1 MAPLKRKRPPE
12 STAITGA
19 PPPQRRATR
28 QTSIAPL
35 PVLPDP
41 EPRRRRGRGN
51 PNGQVPSETTSSRV
65 PNGKENIPMQLQPE
79 QQQLSK
85 LTRLTR
91 HRVDVANQSLPTA
104 HTTSSSVN
112 GNTRSTPT
120 SVPTAPMT
128 IVAAS
133 VRPVT
138 KTPGPM
144 VGAGAG
150 QSRKHGR
157 SDPEPM
163 VQSHTV
169 GHTKPITMATSTTR
183 PQPAPIPTTSTTM
196 PGQTE
201 RGAGQQPERNID
213 KVVLGD
219 ICFRAWYA
227 SCYAKE
233 LLGDFSSNGT
243 KGENGAVGSAD
254 ETTGGKTQARRDRDT
269 HQPILDR
276 LYVCPCCFKYSKE
289 LVAWHEHVQMCERQ
303 AFVPGTKIYVH
314 PKGRRTVLVPS
325 GPAPKPMRGKR
336 GSAGPKMVERVV
348 QDEGEWSIW
357 EVDGAKDVV
366 SLFYRFRY

>member
-1 MAPLKRKRPPE
+1 
-12 STAITGA
+12 
-19 PPPQRRATR
+19 
-28 QTSIAPL
+28 
-35 PVLPDP
+35 
-41 EPRRRRGRGN
+41 
-51 PNGQVPSETTSSRV
+51 
-65 PNGKENIPMQLQPE
+65 MQLQQEE
-79 QQQLSK
+79 QHLSK

-91 HRVDVANQSLPTA
+91 HRVDVTNRSLPTS

-112 GNTRSTPT
+112 GNTRPAPT
-120 SVPTAPMT
+120 SVAAAPTT
-128 IVAAS
+128 ILAAS
-133 VRPVT
+133 ARSVT
-138 KTPGPM
+138 KTSGSM
-144 VGAGAG
+144 VGTGAG

-183 PQPAPIPTTSTTM
+183 PQPAPIPTASSTM

-219 ICFRAWYA
+219 ICFRAWYP

-243 KGENGAVGSAD
+243 KSDKGAKGTPIATNGAVGSAD
-254 ETTGGKTQARRDRDT
+254 ETAGATQARRDRDNQ
-269 HQPILDR
+269 QPILDR

-289 LVAWHEHVQMCERQ
+289 LVAWRQHVQMCERQ
-303 AFVPGTKIYVH
+303 GFVPGKKIYVH

-357 EVDGAKDVV
+357 EVDGTKDVV
-366 SLFYRFRY
+366 SLIFRFRYDCRKVTNTCFHYSSFAKTYHCLQSCSSTINRCFSTSLVLITSFLSTLPPLPRQI